1 MSSFTTSRL
10 VLRKPAEADVGPMA
24 AMNADP
30 EVMRYIGDGSVFP
43 VDRGRAAA
51 GVERALREWDER
63 GFGLLSV
70 IVRETGEYAG
80 WVTLAVPNFLPQV
93 LPAVEI
99 GWRLPWSQWGRGY
112 ATEAARVV
120 LRFGFEE
127 CGLDRV
133 VSIRH
138 VDNVRSERVMDKLG
152 LRFESETTVPAHGA
166 PVAVHAITRAE
177 HAAAIAR

>member
-1 MSSFTTSRL
+1 MPSFTTSRL
-10 VLRKPAEADVGPMA
+10 VLREPAEDDVGPMA

-30 EVMRYIGDGSVFP
+30 EVMQYIGDGSVLP

-70 IVRETGEYAG
+70 TVRETGEYAG
-80 WVTLAVPNFLPQV
+80 WVTLTVPNFLPQV

-99 GWRLPWSQWGRGY
+99 GWRLPRFQWGRGY
-112 ATEAARVV
+112 ATEAARVA

-127 CGLDRV
+127 RGLDRV

-138 VDNVRSERVMDKLG
+138 VDNVRSKRVMDKLG

-177 HAAAIAR
+177 HAAA

>member
-1 MSSFTTSRL
+1 
-10 VLRKPAEADVGPMA
+10 MA

-30 EVMRYIGDGSVFP
+30 EVMRYIGDGSVLPF
-43 VDRGRAAA
+43 DRDRAAA

-70 IVRETGEYAG
+70 FVRETGEYAG
-80 WVTLAVPNFLPQV
+80 WVALAVPNFLPQI

-99 GWRLPWSQWGRGY
+99 GWRFPRSQWGQGY
-112 ATEAARVV
+112 GTEAARVA
-120 LRFGFEE
+120 LEFAFEE
-127 CGLDRV
+127 CGLDRI

-138 VDNVRSERVMDKLG
+138 VDNVRSKRVMDNLG

-166 PVAVHAITRAE
+166 PVAVRAITRAE
-177 HAAAIAR
+177 YERP